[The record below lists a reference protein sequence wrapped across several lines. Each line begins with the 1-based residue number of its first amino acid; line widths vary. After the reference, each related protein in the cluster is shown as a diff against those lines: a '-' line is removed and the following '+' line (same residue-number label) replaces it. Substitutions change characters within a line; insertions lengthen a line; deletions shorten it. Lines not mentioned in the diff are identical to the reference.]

1 MKLSKKEV
9 LNLAHLAKLKLKNKE
24 ITLYQKQLRNIL
36 NYIHKIN
43 ELDLEEIKESISGA
57 ENIVT
62 QLREDIV
69 HASQPA
75 LRKQA
80 QQNKDNYIVVPK
92 VLDK

>member
-24 ITLYQKQLRNIL
+24 ITLYQKQLRNVL

-43 ELDLEEIKESISGA
+43 ELDLEEIKESVSGA
-57 ENIVT
+57 ENIVA
-62 QLREDIV
+62 QLREDLV
-69 HASQPA
+69 HASQPD

>member
-9 LNLAHLAKLKLKNKE
+9 LNLAHLAKLKLKKEE
-24 ITLYQKQLRNIL
+24 ITLYQKQLRNVL

-43 ELDLEEIKESISGA
+43 ELDLEEIKESVSGA
-57 ENIVT
+57 ENIVA
-62 QLREDIV
+62 QLREDLV

-75 LRKQA
+75 LREQA
-80 QQNKDNYIVVPK
+80 QQNKNNYIVVPK